1 MNAYIILGIIFGV
14 IFLIAVL
21 VAMFEK
27 GPCQQPKDYYNG
39 WKK

>member
-1 MNAYIILGIIFGV
+1 MNAYIVLGIIFGV

-27 GPCQQPKDYYNG
+27 GPCQPKDYYKG